1 MSLIGETKLG
11 ILLRIREEPAHGY
24 DMAKELEISSG
35 YVYQHLQE
43 LQDEGMI
50 EVHEDETEGRQRTTY
65 QLTENGELLLEA
77 LGE

>member
-1 MSLIGETKLG
+1 
-11 ILLRIREEPAHGY
+11 
-24 DMAKELEISSG
+24 MAKELEISSG